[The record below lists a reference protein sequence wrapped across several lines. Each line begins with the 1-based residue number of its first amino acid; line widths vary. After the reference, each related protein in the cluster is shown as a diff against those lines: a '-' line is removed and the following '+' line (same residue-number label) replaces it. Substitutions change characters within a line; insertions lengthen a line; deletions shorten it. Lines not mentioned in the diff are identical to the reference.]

1 MTRHVWV
8 MEWIGNGRKAA
19 NGKLERDLFWI
30 RDSNG
35 MVVRKVLSALLN
47 WFSCCSYVWM
57 TTICLVDNSFLT

>member
-1 MTRHVWV
+1 MARYVCV

-35 MVVRKVLSALLN
+35 MMVRKVLSAVEIG
-47 WFSCCSYVWM
+47 FHVTFMCG
-57 TTICLVDNSFLT
+57 